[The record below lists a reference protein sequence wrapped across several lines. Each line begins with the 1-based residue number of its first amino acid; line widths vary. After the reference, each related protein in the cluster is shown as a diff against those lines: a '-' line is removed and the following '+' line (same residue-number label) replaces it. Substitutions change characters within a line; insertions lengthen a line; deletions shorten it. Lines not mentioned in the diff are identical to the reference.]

1 MNNQNPFKL
10 LIKFWDYISHLRK
23 KQFFFLLILT
33 LLTSF
38 AEVLSLS
45 SLMPF
50 IGAISEPDK
59 IFDSSY
65 LSPFINFFDI
75 KTSNELIVPLA
86 ILFGTAA
93 IFAGG
98 LRLFLLWFSISL
110 SNSTGADINQKIYT
124 AMLYK
129 NYEYH
134 INKSSSEIIATIT
147 QKVGAAT
154 TILISFFN
162 LFAGIFI
169 GLSIL
174 LTLFILDPLISSIA
188 VASFVT
194 AYLIIAAFTSKKLS
208 LNSQIIASKQTSVVR
223 SLQEG
228 LGAIRDIIIDASQKI
243 YISLYK
249 DSVIALKTANTQNTF
264 MNQAPRF
271 AVESVAMVL
280 FAVLI
285 IFLNLNNENILSLF
299 PILAVVALGA
309 QRLLPIM
316 QQIYGNWAALKGN
329 IYALQDVILLL
340 NEKASLVVESDDLKT
355 IKLKKYIQLD
365 NLSYKYPGGAFNTL
379 QNINLK
385 IFQGDRIGIIGETGS
400 GKSTLLDIIMGL
412 LEPTSGALLIDEHK
426 LNLKNAKLWQKNIA
440 HVPQKI
446 FISDSTII
454 ENIAFGVYP
463 HEIDHEKVILAAK
476 QANIHD
482 FISNRPNAYNELVGE
497 SGIRLSGGQLQRLGI
512 ARALY
517 KNASII
523 IFDEA
528 TSSLDSETEEGI
540 IQTINSLS
548 KDLTIIMVAHR
559 VSTLKNCSKLV
570 ELKNGTIER
579 VGAYNKFFN

>member
-1 MNNQNPFKL
+1 
-10 LIKFWDYISHLRK
+10 
-23 KQFFFLLILT
+23 
-33 LLTSF
+33 
-38 AEVLSLS
+38 
-45 SLMPF
+45 
-50 IGAISEPDK
+50 
-59 IFDSSY
+59 
-65 LSPFINFFDI
+65 
-75 KTSNELIVPLA
+75 
-86 ILFGTAA
+86 
-93 IFAGG
+93 
-98 LRLFLLWFSISL
+98 
-110 SNSTGADINQKIYT
+110 
-124 AMLYK
+124 
-129 NYEYH
+129 
-134 INKSSSEIIATIT
+134 
-147 QKVGAAT
+147 
-154 TILISFFN
+154 
-162 LFAGIFI
+162 
-169 GLSIL
+169 
-174 LTLFILDPLISSIA
+174 
-188 VASFVT
+188 
-194 AYLIIAAFTSKKLS
+194 
-208 LNSQIIASKQTSVVR
+208 
-223 SLQEG
+223 
-228 LGAIRDIIIDASQKI
+228 
-243 YISLYK
+243 
-249 DSVIALKTANTQNTF
+249 

-271 AVESVAMVL
+271 AIESVAMVL

-316 QQIYGNWAALKGN
+316 QQIYGNWAALQGN

-340 NEKASLVVESDDLKT
+340 NEKASLVVESEDFKT
-355 IKLKKYIQLD
+355 IKLKKYIQL
-365 NLSYKYPGGAFNTL
+365 NNISYKYPEGALNTL

-463 HEIDHEKVILAAK
+463 DEIDHQKVILSAK

-497 SGIRLSGGQLQRLGI
+497 SGIKLSGGQLQRLGI

-517 KNASII
+517 KDASII

-528 TSSLDSETEEGI
+528 TSSLDSKTEEGI

-548 KDLTIIMVAHR
+548 KDLTIITVAHR
-559 VSTLKNCSKLV
+559 VSTLKNCSKIV

-579 VGAYNKFFN
+579 VGAYNKFF

>member
-10 LIKFWDYISHLRK
+10 LIKFWDLISNLRK

-93 IFAGG
+93 IFAGV
-98 LRLFLLWFSISL
+98 LRLFLLWFSLNL
-110 SNSTGADINQKIYT
+110 SNSTGADINQKIYKT
-124 AMLYK
+124 MLYK
-129 NYEYH
+129 DYEYH

-147 QKVGAAT
+147 QKVGSAT

-188 VASFVT
+188 VASFGM
-194 AYLIIAAFTSKKLS
+194 AYLIIVAFTRKKLS

-243 YISLYK
+243 YVSLHR

-271 AVESVAMVL
+271 AIESVAMVL

-316 QQIYGNWAALKGN
+316 QQIYGNWAALQGN

-340 NEKASLVVESDDLKT
+340 NEKASLVVESEDFKT
-355 IKLKKYIQLD
+355 IKLKKYIQL
-365 NLSYKYPGGAFNTL
+365 NNISYKYPEGALNTL

-463 HEIDHEKVILAAK
+463 DEIDHQKVILSAK

-497 SGIRLSGGQLQRLGI
+497 SGIKLSGGQLQRLGI

-517 KNASII
+517 KDASII

-528 TSSLDSETEEGI
+528 TSSLDSKTEEGI

-548 KDLTIIMVAHR
+548 KDLTIITVAHR
-559 VSTLKNCSKLV
+559 VSTLKNCSKIV

-579 VGAYNKFFN
+579 VGAYNKFF